1 MKVVEGGI
9 TYNKLSKQL
18 KDVIEVDDIGGGGR
32 KYHGT
37 CII

>member
-9 TYNKLSKQL
+9 TYDKLSKQL
-18 KDVIEVDDIGGGGR
+18 NDVIKVDDIGGGR